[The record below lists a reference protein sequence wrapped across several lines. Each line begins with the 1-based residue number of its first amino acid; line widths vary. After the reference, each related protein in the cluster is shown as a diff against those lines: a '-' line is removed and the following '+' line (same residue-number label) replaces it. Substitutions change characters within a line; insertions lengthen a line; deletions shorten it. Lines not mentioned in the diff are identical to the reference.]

1 MIRYKALRTLR
12 PLVGGPTEAMAARK
26 TVVDK
31 RTAHALEAF
40 AKAVKALGK
49 KDFDRALALF
59 DSLIEAHPEER
70 DLVERARS
78 YRAICERALEK
89 RRPRPKSFEDLLNHG
104 VYLHNRGDYAEA
116 LKTFQHAAEIHPK
129 NEHVLY
135 CIAAAQARTGDVNA
149 AIKAL
154 RSAIHANPANRA
166 QARSDADFEA
176 LRENSDFAA
185 LVFA

>member
-1 MIRYKALRTLR
+1 
-12 PLVGGPTEAMAARK
+12 MAARK

-31 RTAHALEAF
+31 RTAQALEAF

-59 DSLIEAHPEER
+59 DGLIESHPGER

-116 LKTFQHAAEIHPK
+116 LKAFQQAAEIHPK

-135 CIAAAQARTGDVNA
+135 CLAAAQARTGDATA

-166 QARSDADFEA
+166 QAKSDADFEA

>member
-1 MIRYKALRTLR
+1 MFQGFADWRH
-12 PLVGGPTEAMAARK
+12 PSGPIVKVMAARK
-26 TVVDK
+26 PVVDK
-31 RTAHALEAF
+31 RAAQALEAF
-40 AKAVKALGK
+40 AKAVKVLGR
-49 KDFDRALALF
+49 KDFDRALELF
-59 DSLIEAHPEER
+59 DRLIEEYPEER

-78 YRAICERALEK
+78 YRAICERSLEK

-104 VYLHNRGDYAEA
+104 VYLHNRGDYADA
-116 LKTFQHAAEIHPK
+116 LKTFRQAAEIHPK

-135 CIAAAQARTGDVNA
+135 CLAAAQARTGDAAA

-154 RSAIHANPANRA
+154 RSAINANPANRA
-166 QARSDADFEA
+166 QARSDADFEG